1 KIRRRER
8 PALETFKRR
17 FDVVG
22 TVRPPREE
30 GVTVSLDPRGP
41 GLEGTR
47 PRGTILRPGTPFPA
61 AYFPPWTPPSPVTPR
76 THGLTGVE
84 EALRGAIGGKVVRDP
99 GPTDTVTWIVRP
111 DQLVPALAHLRPRFR
126 RLEYACGIDDRP
138 RGGGFRTVYHL
149 AAIE

>member
-1 KIRRRER
+1 SMMEALILLQQKIRRRER
-8 PALETFKRR
+8 PALEAFKRR

-61 AYFPPWTPPSPVTPR
+61 PDLPTWTPPSPLTPR
-76 THGLTGVE
+76 THGLTG
-84 EALRGAIGGKVVRDP
+84 
-99 GPTDTVTWIVRP
+99 
-111 DQLVPALAHLRPRFR
+111 
-126 RLEYACGIDDRP
+126 DRKS
-138 RGGGFRTVYHL
+138 GV
-149 AAIE
+149 